1 MRTKHM
7 TALGGLAM
15 LIACSQLKT
24 NPTLVTD
31 AGVASDAEAPPE
43 DAGITPLA
51 DATMSTDSASI
62 EDGPIDSICGLQND
76 AWTDATPSNVACK
89 KRRSFLI
96 EAWNGPQATL
106 GARSLSIARSPTG
119 RIAIAFNGETGF
131 EEGFLGIRVF
141 ASPIAGAPTPITPL
155 KLGNG
160 VLGENIGAAV
170 RIAAGDGTDEDF
182 HFIYQADI
190 SLGGGDILYR
200 RIPPAL
206 PLMFG
211 TAEKVASS
219 VGSGTT
225 LALAVSPTTRDVL
238 VSYFKPPATNISG
251 TLETRLR
258 SSVTKTF
265 SAPIVLQPNF
275 SQNGVEGKAEGTLHY
290 DTGGSASA
298 AYMLSDGQFSA
309 TPQYAAL
316 AGGTWGSSRKTL
328 DNSLRNGIAGRTI
341 GLVKRSDENIATYF
355 FVPGGSSKASL
366 RSARWTLDTDTPVIE
381 DIMQAISAD
390 DPTTP
395 RYSARSAIDR
405 FGLLHIVY
413 AYPEAPTT
421 CAIGYLRQQRV
432 SGSLKWLDD
441 GVAGNLNCTEIT
453 SVQVAMVVDATTA
466 RPHIAYSVSGVGL
479 FYATRFD
486 R

>member
-7 TALGGLAM
+7 TALGGLALLM
-15 LIACSQLKT
+15 ACSQLKT
-24 NPTLVTD
+24 STSGLD
-31 AGVASDAEAPPE
+31 AGIGSDAEPPLD
-43 DAGITPLA
+43 DAGIANLP
-51 DATMSTDSASI
+51 DAMMRTDSAVT
-62 EDGPIDSICGLQND
+62 DGPIDSVCGLRND
-76 AWTDATPSNVACK
+76 AWTDETPSNAACK

-96 EAWNGPQATL
+96 EAWNGPQDPLA
-106 GARSLSIARSPTG
+106 ARSLSIARSPTG
-119 RIAIAFNGETGF
+119 RIAIAFNGETSF

-141 ASPIAGAPTPITPL
+141 ASPIAGAPTPITSL
-155 KLGNG
+155 RLGDG

-206 PLMFG
+206 PLAYG
-211 TAEKVASS
+211 TAEKVAAS

-258 SSVTKTF
+258 SSATKTF

-275 SQNGVEGKAEGTLHY
+275 SQSGVEGKAEGTLHY

-316 AGGTWGSSRKTL
+316 AGATWGSSRKTL

-341 GLVKRSDENIATYF
+341 GLLKRGDENIATYF
-355 FVPGGSSKASL
+355 FVPGGSNKASL

-381 DIMQAISAD
+381 DIVQAISAD

-413 AYPEAPTT
+413 AYPQSPTK
-421 CAIGYLRQQRV
+421 CSIGYLRQQRV

-441 GVAGNLNCTEIT
+441 GVAENLNCTEIT
-453 SVQVAMVVDATTA
+453 SVQVAMVVDATNA